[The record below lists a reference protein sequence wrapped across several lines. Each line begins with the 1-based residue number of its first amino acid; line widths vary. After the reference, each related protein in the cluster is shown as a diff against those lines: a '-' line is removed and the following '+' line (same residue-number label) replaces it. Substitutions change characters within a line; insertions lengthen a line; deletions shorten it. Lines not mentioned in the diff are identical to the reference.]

1 MLMHNPLLFS
11 LRSILEL
18 VMIVYTDVN
27 VRIIKY
33 TLTSMVIYSHIE
45 I

>member
-1 MLMHNPLLFS
+1 MLMHNPLLCS
-11 LRSILEL
+11 LRSILKL
-18 VMIVYTDVN
+18 IMIVYTDVS
-27 VRIIKY
+27 VRILKY